1 MPRSKNHQ
9 AILNPF
15 KILGL
20 RPGANQADV
29 KKAYHKRLRQ
39 FHPDKGGNPAH
50 TDLITRAYNQIIHD
64 HFQANVDGPV
74 KPSRYNPDQYQV
86 PQLMDHRG
94 FEIGRFNNKFEEHR
108 NFDHNVYQVD
118 PNQLVER
125 DRASYQQER
134 GQVDHEIGQMKPL
147 IDPRSR
153 FNPGTFNQV
162 FQEQAM
168 AQAPIQHPTG
178 DGSSRGTVSTYQ
190 EPMASISNLG
200 PATSSNSLV
209 QYTDLDGGGS
219 QGLSNLNYSG
229 FEEGYHPPM
238 VQIAQDPRLNGNVNS
253 RYHDLLQARTQ
264 MDHQQSDNSA
274 VNFQADD
281 WNQNQIQMQINN
293 QNPKIIPD
301 WDQIDEEPVQ
311 VNLVNQR
318 NDGQYG
324 VSPESNRPSSQALVT
339 RSKQYDQLAQTLV
352 ANEYQHKLQLQH
364 MQQAYM
370 QAQVQLMN
378 NLSNLLNRH
387 KMLREQQNQPVQ
399 VIQADNSAQVRKL
412 EKEIKDLKK
421 TIAVQDK
428 LLQSISLAQNAS

>member
-94 FEIGRFNNKFEEHR
+94 FEISRFNNKFEENR
-108 NFDHNVYQVD
+108 NFEHNVYQVD

-162 FQEQAM
+162 FKEQAM

-209 QYTDLDGGGS
+209 QYTD
-219 QGLSNLNYSG
+219 
-229 FEEGYHPPM
+229 
-238 VQIAQDPRLNGNVNS
+238 
-253 RYHDLLQARTQ
+253 
-264 MDHQQSDNSA
+264 
-274 VNFQADD
+274 
-281 WNQNQIQMQINN
+281 
-293 QNPKIIPD
+293 
-301 WDQIDEEPVQ
+301 
-311 VNLVNQR
+311 
-318 NDGQYG
+318 
-324 VSPESNRPSSQALVT
+324 
-339 RSKQYDQLAQTLV
+339 
-352 ANEYQHKLQLQH
+352 
-364 MQQAYM
+364 
-370 QAQVQLMN
+370 
-378 NLSNLLNRH
+378 
-387 KMLREQQNQPVQ
+387 
-399 VIQADNSAQVRKL
+399 
-412 EKEIKDLKK
+412 
-421 TIAVQDK
+421 
-428 LLQSISLAQNAS
+428 